1 LLIEGSRPR
10 ERVGVLGILTPFLR
24 LCAPAVGK
32 DGSSV
37 VSDRLDIVR
46 LIDARVTSTRRT
58 VTRSKQL
65 AEAAKGDLHI
75 HEDWLRQH
83 NERFGHDLKRQHR
96 RMKRR
101 ERIENNK
108 RFAKSALL
116 FLPRLGARLCRGV
129 VSGLRT
135 ADDLFLAGCAWL
147 GRTAHAFG
155 RSLIRL
161 LAGVSAW
168 VGSQALTLG
177 LMITATLWLALS
189 SLGKSACAMGLAL
202 IGESSRGLSWLGP
215 RVSSFGRRLI
225 AYVSLNVSRL
235 ATVIAGVG
243 LEAGGGAKRQASH
256 LMTRLRP
263 RVRAPE
269 RKQAVDL
276 DPSRLQQAA
285 FIRLR
290 AEHERL
296 QARIHAM
303 DRHYEQRVSHRGR
316 EAREW
321 VELRKLALDARR
333 LFEAQERQVLG
344 AAAPR
349 GEGALRSSPAG
360 QGHPPSTQTRP
371 LWAGEAI
378 HGAPAL
384 PAGHRRA

>member
-1 LLIEGSRPR
+1 
-10 ERVGVLGILTPFLR
+10 LR
-24 LCAPAVGK
+24 LCALAVGK

-83 NERFGHDLKRQHR
+83 NERFGHDLKRQQR

-108 RFAKSALL
+108 RFAKSAVL
-116 FLPRLGARLCRGV
+116 FLPRLGARLYRGV
-129 VSGLRT
+129 VSGLCK
-135 ADDLFLAGCAWL
+135 ADDVFLAGCAWL
-147 GRTAHAFG
+147 GRTTYAFG
-155 RSLIRL
+155 RSLIGL
-161 LAGVSAW
+161 LAGVGAW
-168 VGSQALTLG
+168 AGSKALMVGLILT
-177 LMITATLWLALS
+177 AALWLALS
-189 SLGKSACAMGLAL
+189 WLGRTAYAVGLAL
-202 IGESSRGLSWLGP
+202 IGASVHGLSWLGP
-215 RVSSFGRRLI
+215 RASNYGRRLI
-225 AYVSLNVSRL
+225 ASASLRLSRL
-235 ATVIAGVG
+235 AAGIGGVG
-243 LEAGGGAKRQASH
+243 LRVGGDAKRQASH
-256 LMTRLRP
+256 LTARLRP

-269 RKQAVDL
+269 RKQASEL
-276 DPSRLQQAA
+276 DPSRLRRAA

-316 EAREW
+316 ADAREW
-321 VELRKLALDARR
+321 VELRKLALNARR

-344 AAAPR
+344 ATAPI
-349 GEGALRSSPAG
+349 GEGASRSVPT
-360 QGHPPSTQTRP
+360 QEGHPPRTHIRQ
-371 LWAGEAI
+371 LWAGHAI
-378 HGAPAL
+378 YQAPAL
-384 PAGHRRA
+384 PTGHRRA

>member
-1 LLIEGSRPR
+1 M
-10 ERVGVLGILTPFLR
+10 
-24 LCAPAVGK
+24 VGK

-65 AEAAKGDLHI
+65 AEAAKGNLHI

-83 NERFGHDLKRQHR
+83 NERFGHDLKRQQR
-96 RMKRR
+96 SMKRR

-116 FLPRLGARLCRGV
+116 FLPRLCARLYRGV
-129 VSGLRT
+129 VSALRA
-135 ADDLFLAGCAWL
+135 ADDMVIASCAWL
-147 GRTAHAFG
+147 SRTAYAFG
-155 RSLIRL
+155 RSLIGF
-161 LAGVSAW
+161 LAGAGASA
-168 VGSQALTLG
+168 GSQASRLG
-177 LMITATLWLALS
+177 LMLTAALWLALS
-189 SLGKSACAMGLAL
+189 SLGKGVHALAL
-202 IGESSRGLSWLGP
+202 VLVGATLSGLSWLGP
-215 RVSSFGRRLI
+215 KASSFGQALF
-225 AYVSLNVSRL
+225 VSVSAGLARL
-235 ATVIAGVG
+235 ATIIGGVS
-243 LEAGGGAKRQASH
+243 LEAGSGAKRQASH
-256 LMTRLRP
+256 LMTRMRP

-269 RKQAVDL
+269 RNQAVDL

-285 FIRLR
+285 FVRLR

-303 DRHYEQRVSHRGR
+303 DRHYEQRVSQRGR
-316 EAREW
+316 DEREW

-349 GEGALRSSPAG
+349 GEGAWRSLAGAGHSQIPRTRNVSAG
-360 QGHPPSTQTRP
+360 Q
-371 LWAGEAI
+371 AI
-378 HGAPAL
+378 YGAPAL